1 MFKWVKKV
9 TSASESTAKSFNKTI
24 NRTIAA
30 GLAAAALT
38 FAGGVSASANDD
50 KLVTV
55 YYVYLGDE
63 YIGTVSDKKV
73 IEDMADKKI
82 SEAEGTHKGLKLALA
97 TELSFIPEQVFES
110 SSEVNEIEAV
120 NGLKDK
126 MEVHAE
132 AAALV
137 IGGKEVA
144 YVENDEQAKAALQKI
159 KTSYVSEKD
168 LKALEERKASANT
181 PLPQLKEN
189 ETRLL
194 DVRFTEDVS
203 ISETTVKP
211 EQIISADKAVKLL
224 QKGTLEEKKYEVKE
238 GDALSNIASA
248 HNLDMNQLFELN
260 SGLNEDS
267 LIKSGQ
273 ELNVTVYKPYVKVIA
288 DKEVFKKEKIDYE
301 QEVIEDS
308 SMPKG
313 ETKVKQEGKE
323 GVRAATYLISEENGQ
338 TVKKEVKE
346 EKVLEDPVKQI
357 VIKGTKVIP
366 SRGEGSFAYPAVGGY
381 ISSKMGYRWGKM
393 HKGIDIAR
401 PSDRTIKAADN
412 GTVVSAGNDG
422 GGYGNKIVIDH
433 NNGFRTVYAHL
444 DSISVSVGQTVSK
457 GSKIGIMGSTGDS
470 TGVHLHF
477 EVYKNGKMQDPLKYI
492 NK

>member
-30 GLAAAALT
+30 GFAAAALT
-38 FAGGVSASANDD
+38 LAGGVSASANDD

-55 YYVYLGDE
+55 YYVYMGDE

-82 SEAEGTHKGLKLALA
+82 SEAEGSHKGLKLALA
-97 TELSFIPEQVFES
+97 SELSFIPEQVFES
-110 SSEVNEIEAV
+110 SSEVNESEAV

-126 MEVHAE
+126 MEVHAG

-168 LKALEERKASANT
+168 LKALEERKASANM

-194 DVRFTEDVS
+194 DVRFTEDVF

-211 EQIISADKAVKLL
+211 DQIISADEAVKLL

-248 HNLDMNQLFELN
+248 HNLDMKQLIELN
-260 SGLNEDS
+260 SVLKEDS
-267 LIKSGQ
+267 LIKAGQ

-301 QEVIEDS
+301 KEVIEDS

-346 EKVLEDPVKQI
+346 EKVLEEPVKQI

-412 GTVVSAGNDG
+412 GTVVSAGRD

-457 GSKIGIMGSTGDS
+457 GSKIGVMGSTGDS

-492 NK
+492 K

>member
-1 MFKWVKKV
+1 MFKWMKKG
-9 TSASESTAKSFNKTI
+9 TSSSEFTAKSFKKTI

-30 GLAAAALT
+30 GFAAAALT
-38 FAGGVSASANDD
+38 FTGGISASANDD

-55 YYVYLGDE
+55 YYVYMGDE
-63 YIGTVSDKKV
+63 YIGTVSDKSV
-73 IEDMADKKI
+73 IENLADKKI
-82 SEAEGTHKGLKLALA
+82 SEAEGSHEGLKLALA
-97 TELSFIPEQVFES
+97 SELSFVPEQVFES
-110 SSEVNEIEAV
+110 SSQVNESEAV

-137 IGGKEVA
+137 IGGKEIA
-144 YVENDEQAKAALQKI
+144 YLENEEQAKAALQKI

-168 LKALEERKASANT
+168 LKALEDRKASSAI
-181 PLPQLKEN
+181 PLPQLKED

-203 ISETTVKP
+203 ISEATVKP
-211 EQIISADKAVKLL
+211 DQIINADEAVKLL
-224 QKGTLEEKKYEVKE
+224 QKGTLEEEKYVVKE

-248 HNLDMNQLFELN
+248 HDLDMKELIELN
-260 SGLNEDS
+260 NGLKNDS
-267 LIKSGQ
+267 VIKADQ
-273 ELNVTVYKPYVKVIA
+273 KLNVTVYKPYVKVLA
-288 DKEVFKKEKIDYE
+288 DKEVFKKEKIDFE
-301 QEVIEDS
+301 KEIVEDS

-313 ETKVKQEGKE
+313 ETKVKQEGEE
-323 GVRAATYLISEENGQ
+323 GVRAATYLITEENGQ
-338 TVKKEVKE
+338 TVKKEVKD
-346 EKVLEDPVKQI
+346 EKVLEEPVKQI

-412 GTVVSAGNDG
+412 GTVVSAGMD

-433 NNGFRTVYAHL
+433 NNGFRTIYAHL

-457 GSKIGIMGSTGDS
+457 GSKIGVMGSTGDS

>member
-1 MFKWVKKV
+1 MFKWMKKG
-9 TSASESTAKSFNKTI
+9 TSTSEFTAKSFKKTI

-30 GLAAAALT
+30 GFAAAALT
-38 FAGGVSASANDD
+38 FAGGISASANDD

-55 YYVYLGDE
+55 YYVYMGDE

-73 IEDMADKKI
+73 IEDLADKKI
-82 SEAEGTHKGLKLALA
+82 SEAEGSHKGLKLALA
-97 TELSFIPEQVFES
+97 SELSFIPEQAFES
-110 SSEVNEIEAV
+110 SSQVNESEAV
-120 NGLKDK
+120 NGLKNK

-137 IGGKEVA
+137 IGGKEIA
-144 YVENDEQAKAALQKI
+144 YLENEEQAKAALQKI

-168 LKALEERKASANT
+168 LKALEDRKA
-181 PLPQLKEN
+181 PLPQLKED

-203 ISETTVKP
+203 ISEATVKP
-211 EQIISADKAVKLL
+211 DQIISADEAVKLL
-224 QKGTLEEKKYEVKE
+224 QKGTLEEKKYVVKE

-248 HNLDMNQLFELN
+248 HDLDMKQLIGLN
-260 SGLNEDS
+260 SGLKKDS
-267 LIKSGQ
+267 VIKAGQ

-288 DKEVFKKEKIDYE
+288 DKEVFKKEKIDFE
-301 QEVIEDS
+301 KEIVEDS

-323 GVRAATYLISEENGQ
+323 GVRAATYLITEENGQ

-346 EKVLEDPVKQI
+346 EKVLEEPVKQI

-412 GTVVSAGNDG
+412 GTVVSAGMD

-433 NNGFRTVYAHL
+433 NNGFRTIYAHL

-457 GSKIGIMGSTGDS
+457 GSKIGIMGTTGDS